1 LGAEPH
7 DSLDTRMS
15 IETQIREALPSDW
28 PAIWPIIA
36 AVAAP
41 GSTYTLEPDVTEDAA
56 RAYWMGHGTTAYVA
70 VRGTDV
76 VGTYA
81 MHANQRG
88 LGAHVANAGYMVRP
102 GCEGQGLGAALCRH
116 SLEQAKAQ
124 GYLAMQF
131 NCVVSTNT
139 RAVRLWQSLGF
150 AIVGTVPK
158 AYRHTVHGLVDIHVM
173 HRFL

>member
-1 LGAEPH
+1 MRRAGTGCGIV
-7 DSLDTRMS
+7 S
-15 IETQIREALPSDW
+15 AL
-28 PAIWPIIA
+28 
-36 AVAAP
+36 
-41 GSTYTLEPDVTEDAA
+41 
-56 RAYWMGHGTTAYVA
+56 
-70 VRGTDV
+70 
-76 VGTYA
+76 
-81 MHANQRG
+81 
-88 LGAHVANAGYMVRP
+88 
-102 GCEGQGLGAALCRH
+102 
-116 SLEQAKAQ
+116 LEQAKAQ